1 MVNRQT
7 IFLSV
12 IILLFLGCS
21 TTEVNQSR
29 ISLEQIENNRRQNYV
44 SSHPNLPDEVK
55 QNILKGVI
63 QFGMTREM
71 VLAALGNPDNVQRS
85 GDASGVREVWVYYAP
100 LPEPDSNSLAGFT
113 PADIA
118 LAYAIAQSRRKAT
131 YLFFVDGVFTS
142 FREQ

>member
-1 MVNRQT
+1 MDNRQI

-12 IILLFLGCS
+12 IILILFGCS
-21 TTEVNQSR
+21 TTEVNQGR
-29 ISLEQIENNRRQNYV
+29 MSLQQIENNRRQNYV
-44 SSHPNLPDEVK
+44 RSHPSLPEEIK

-63 QFGMTREM
+63 QIGMTREM

-85 GDASGVREVWVYYAP
+85 GDSSGVREIWVYYAP
-100 LPEPDSNSLAGFT
+100 LPEPDSSSLAGLT

-118 LAYAIAQSRRKAT
+118 LAYTIAQSRRKAT
-131 YLFFVDGVFTS
+131 YLFFVDGIFTS